1 MTTVAAE
8 APRRSEPVLR
18 ERVPG
23 DVPGLARLLLEQQPL
38 SGYPVRAPLPFPAE
52 EFVARRTDEA
62 AWVAEV
68 DGVLAG
74 HVSVARVSPSP
85 LADRFCAVTGCRRSA
100 LAELS
105 TLFVGRDHAGRGL
118 GGLLHDTALAW
129 MVAGGQQPV
138 LEVVDHPGG
147 VRGMYARRGWVEVDR
162 VRPGWLP
169 EDAPDVVLMM
179 WPLGQPTTSS
189 TK

>member
-1 MTTVAAE
+1 MGPGAG
-8 APRRSEPVLR
+8 RRSLPVLR

-23 DVPGLARLLLEQQPL
+23 DVPELVRLLLDQQPV
-38 SGYPVRAPLPFPAE
+38 SHYPVRAPLPFPAA
-52 EFVARRTDEA
+52 EFVARRTDEV

-68 DGVLAG
+68 DGSLAG
-74 HVSVARVSPSP
+74 HVSVARVSPVP
-85 LADRFCAVTGCRRSA
+85 VADRFAAAPARHGSS
-100 LAELS
+100 LAQL
-105 TLFVGRDHAGRGL
+105 TALFVGLDHVGRGL

-129 MVAGGQQPV
+129 IVGTGRQPV
-138 LEVVDHPGG
+138 LEVVDHSGG
-147 VRGMYARRGWVEVDR
+147 ARGMYARRGWVELDR

-169 EDAPDVVLMM
+169 DGAPDVVLMA